1 MPNHTNLPYT
11 ESIRLEGHII
21 DSFILPRTMDIIM
34 DAGGN
39 FDILE
44 ISVGTHKLAPSFARL
59 KVFAETPEQMDAI
72 LTALQEFGAQL
83 ENSSDAQAV
92 PAPADGALPDGFY
105 STTNLPT
112 EVRWHGRWQPVAG
125 TEMDLVVVIDPA
137 NGDARNVPINEV
149 RNGDMIVV
157 GHTGIR
163 VHPPEREREQ
173 EVFSFMR
180 SEVSSERP
188 NKLAIAQI
196 ARTMR
201 IVREAGHRICFV
213 LGPAVIHSGAGPY
226 VERLIRSGYVQ
237 VLFGGNAIAVH
248 DVESQLF
255 GTSLGIN
262 LQNGLP
268 VPGGHSHHMRAINA
282 MRRAGSIRQAVA
294 TGQLHSGVMYEAY
307 RRGIDVVLAGSVRDD
322 GPMPDVVMDI
332 GEAQRQMRAA
342 LRGVDMCIMLATM
355 LHSIATGNLLPSH
368 VKVVAVD
375 INPATVTK
383 LADRGSFQAVGIVTD
398 AELFLRELVEE
409 LDLAE

>member
-1 MPNHTNLPYT
+1 MPNDTSLHYT

-59 KVFAETPEQMDAI
+59 KVFADSPEQMDAI

-83 ENSSDAQAV
+83 ENSGDV
-92 PAPADGALPDGFY
+92 LLTPAPADGALPDGFY

-112 EVRWHGRWQPVAG
+112 EIRWHGRWQPVAG
-125 TEMDLVVVIDPA
+125 TEMDLVVVVDPLTGKA
-137 NGDARNVPINEV
+137 HNVPINEV
-149 RNGDMIVV
+149 VAGDMIVV
-157 GHTGIR
+157 GHAGIR
-163 VHPPEREREQ
+163 VHPPQREREQ

-201 IVREAGHRICFV
+201 AVREAGHRICFV
-213 LGPAVIHSGAGPY
+213 IGPAVIHSGAGPY
-226 VERLIRSGYVQ
+226 MERLIRSGYVQ

-262 LQNGLP
+262 LHNGLP

-282 MRRAGSIRQAVA
+282 MRRAGSIRDAVA
-294 TGQLHSGVMYEAY
+294 RGQLRSGVMYEAY
-307 RRGIDVVLAGSVRDD
+307 QGGIDVVLAGSVRDD
-322 GPMPDVVMDI
+322 GPMPDVIMDI
-332 GEAQRQMRAA
+332 SEAQRQMRAA
-342 LRGVDMCIMLATM
+342 LHGVDMCIMLATM

>member
-1 MPNHTNLPYT
+1 MAN
-11 ESIRLEGHII
+11 SQSRLSEEIKVEGHII
-21 DSFILPRTMDIIM
+21 DSLILPRVMDVIM

-39 FDILE
+39 FDVLE
-44 ISVGTHKLAPSFARL
+44 VDVGTHKHAVSLARM
-59 KVFAETPEQMDAI
+59 KVFADTQEQMDHI
-72 LTALQEFGAQL
+72 ITALQELGAQL
-83 ENSSDAQAV
+83 INSEDV
-92 PAPADGALPDGFY
+92 HCAPAHGALPDAFY

-112 EVRWHGRWQPVAG
+112 EVRLNGRWQPVAG
-125 TEMDLVVVIDPA
+125 TEMDLVVVVNPDQSL
-137 NGDARNVPINEV
+137 ARNVPISEV
-149 RNGDMIVV
+149 KQGDLVVV
-157 GHTGIR
+157 GHSGIR
-163 VHPPEREREQ
+163 VLPPQRQREQ

-180 SEVSSERP
+180 NEVSSERP

-201 IVREAGHRICFV
+201 QVREAGQRICFV
-213 LGPAVIHSGAGPY
+213 IGPAIIHSGAGPY
-226 VERLIRSGYVQ
+226 MERLIRSGYVQ

-248 DVESQLF
+248 DVECQLF

-262 LQNGLP
+262 LTNGLP

-282 MRRAGSIRQAVA
+282 MRRIGSIKRAVEI
-294 TGQLHSGVMYEAY
+294 GFLRSGLMAEAY
-307 RRGIDVVLAGSVRDD
+307 RHGIDMVLAGSVRDD
-322 GPMPDVVMDI
+322 GPMPDVIGDM

-342 LRGVDMCIMLATM
+342 LQGVDMCIMLATM
-355 LHSIATGNLLPSH
+355 LHSIATGNLLASH

-409 LDLAE
+409 LDLPE